1 MWASLSIATFEMC
14 KTSLG
19 TKTHCQGAFFPN
31 QGHSRPYFR
40 GLILQNAQKLAPNL
54 DTKCVKLY
62 QCNHPKRQEA
72 LMMGLLNLAMRPF
85 RRHWERR
92 LSAIEA
98 ELPLRWATARRSRK
112 NLNRE
117 ILNGEGSFMD
127 AVDRYD
133 LDKYVLAG
141 LIGRKRRLKNRLAS
155 L

>member
-1 MWASLSIATFEMC
+1 
-14 KTSLG
+14 
-19 TKTHCQGAFFPN
+19 
-31 QGHSRPYFR
+31 
-40 GLILQNAQKLAPNL
+40 
-54 DTKCVKLY
+54 
-62 QCNHPKRQEA
+62 
-72 LMMGLLNLAMRPF
+72 MMGLLNLAMRPF
-85 RRHWERR
+85 RRRWERR